1 MSPGES
7 PSLGGDHAL
16 RWQSGCK
23 EPLEPSFRGAQHLFR
38 VTTVK
43 WTAGRPLVLLGGY
56 GCGRSLV
63 STALCS
69 SPSFSCPPRPS
80 VQVPLGADRRLVW
93 AAGDW
98 TTCSQPH
105 AGAQLWDDAS
115 LPQGGPTG
123 DLPLWTREAPD
134 LPDAHRCPAPGS
146 TVHSLPSWLWVK
158 ILPLCRSRAGP

>member
-43 WTAGRPLVLLGGY
+43 WTAGRPLVLLGGC

-80 VQVPLGADRRLVW
+80 VLS
-93 AAGDW
+93 AATWPWLLRTIFVLSFHQLLTSDL
-98 TTCSQPH
+98 
-105 AGAQLWDDAS
+105 AGA
-115 LPQGGPTG
+115 PGPTG
-123 DLPLWTREAPD
+123 
-134 LPDAHRCPAPGS
+134 AHQS
-146 TVHSLPSWLWVK
+146 H
-158 ILPLCRSRAGP
+158 RSRPKPVPLSLSLSLAPPVGFL